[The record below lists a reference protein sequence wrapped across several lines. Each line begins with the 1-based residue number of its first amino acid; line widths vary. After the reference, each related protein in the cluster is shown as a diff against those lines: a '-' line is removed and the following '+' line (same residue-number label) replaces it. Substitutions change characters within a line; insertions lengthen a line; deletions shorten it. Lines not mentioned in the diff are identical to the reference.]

1 MSSTTVWAG
10 IKARELARGNVQSVW
25 VGMDAGSR
33 TIKVKVKAPVIGK
46 ALMVILSPEGEEV
59 LGKTKNTTTDWE
71 TLTLNYV
78 ATKGV
83 YIVQFIN
90 NTDYSVA
97 DGRTYWDDLTVE

>member
-1 MSSTTVWAG
+1 
-10 IKARELARGNVQSVW
+10 
-25 VGMDAGSR
+25 MDAGSR